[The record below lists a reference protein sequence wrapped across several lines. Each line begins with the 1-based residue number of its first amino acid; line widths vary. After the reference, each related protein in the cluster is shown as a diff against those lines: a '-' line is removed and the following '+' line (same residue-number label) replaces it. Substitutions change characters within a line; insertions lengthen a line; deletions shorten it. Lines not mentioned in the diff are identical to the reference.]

1 MLRWSGWLVIA
12 TLAAAAAYEL
22 VYALRHTPSPPDD
35 GALLLVGL
43 VGMLA
48 AGGLL
53 LARVPP
59 AGLYAPVA
67 ALFVTARFY
76 TSDPYYGT
84 LFRRYADGGIFSPM
98 WIFLLL
104 GVAVA
109 AGVTT
114 QLWQRTRPVE
124 SLGVLALL
132 LFTAAFMGTGH

>member
-1 MLRWSGWLVIA
+1 MVA

-22 VYALRHTPSPPDD
+22 VYALRHTPSPPAD

-53 LARVPP
+53 FARVPP
-59 AGLYAPVA
+59 VCLYAPVA

-84 LFRRYADGGIFSPM
+84 LFRRYADGGSFSPV

-104 GVAVA
+104 GLAIVAGIA
-109 AGVTT
+109 T
-114 QLWQRTRPVE
+114 QLWQRTRPFE
-124 SLGVLALL
+124 SLAVLALL
-132 LFTAAFMGTGH
+132 LFTALWMGTGH